1 MGLRRPLSQFH
12 FSSVSVVIDRRA
24 TSGQGEAKLKIT
36 IFGVGYVG
44 LVTGACFAEVGHE
57 VHCVDV
63 DQKKID
69 GLKNGIVP
77 IYEAGLPELVAK
89 NQEAGRLV
97 FTNDAAGAVAF
108 GQIVFIAVGT
118 PPNEDGSADLT
129 HVLSVAETIGTHM
142 SEFKVVVGKSTVPVG
157 TIDRIHDKILETQK
171 RLGKTHDFE
180 VCSNPEFLKEGSAIE
195 DFTKAA
201 RIIVGTNS
209 ERARKVMREC
219 YAPYSRNH
227 DKVMFMD
234 PRSAELTKYAAN
246 VMLATKISFMN
257 EIANLAER
265 LGADVEQVRLGI
277 GSDPRIGYHFIYP
290 GCGYGGSCFPKDVQA
305 LGRTADQV
313 GYDAPLIKA
322 VEETN
327 NAQKNVL
334 FRKLEQIFDGDLKGR
349 RIAVWG
355 LAFKPN
361 TDDMRSAPS
370 QVLIDALLAK
380 GAHVRAF
387 DPAAMDK
394 ARSVYGDRQDL
405 VFCARQEDA
414 VTGADALVICTEWK
428 QFRIV
433 DFKKLKSELKNPIIV
448 DGRNLYEPMEL
459 RENGFLY
466 YAIGRGDSASLFAGK
481 AV

>member
-1 MGLRRPLSQFH
+1 MR
-12 FSSVSVVIDRRA
+12 
-24 TSGQGEAKLKIT
+24 IT

-44 LVTGACFAEVGHE
+44 LVTGACFAEVGHQ

-63 DQKKID
+63 DRKKID

-77 IYEAGLPELVAK
+77 IYETGLPELVAK
-89 NQEAGRLV
+89 NQKAGRLT
-97 FTNDAAGAVAF
+97 FTTDAAEAIQF
-108 GQIVFIAVGT
+108 GHIVFIAVGT
-118 PPNEDGSADLT
+118 PPNEDGSADLS
-129 HVLSVAETIGTHM
+129 HVLSVAETIATHM
-142 SEFKVVVGKSTVPVG
+142 TEFKVIVGKSTVPVG
-157 TIDRIHDKILETQK
+157 TVDKIRGRILETQK
-171 RLGKTHDFE
+171 RLGRSHDFE
-180 VCSNPEFLKEGSAIE
+180 VCSNPEFLKEGTAIE

-227 DKVMFMD
+227 DKLMFMD

-305 LGRTADQV
+305 LGRSADQV

-322 VEETN
+322 VEATN

-334 FRKLEQIFDGDLKGR
+334 FRKLEQIFDGDLEGR
-349 RIAVWG
+349 RIGVWG

-370 QVLIDALLAK
+370 QVLIDALLAR
-380 GAHVRAF
+380 GAHVQAF

-394 ARSVYGDRQDL
+394 ARKVYGNRPGL
-405 VFCARQEDA
+405 VFCAQQEEA

-433 DFKKLKSELKNPIIV
+433 DFKELKSELKSPIIV
-448 DGRNLYEPMEL
+448 DGRNLYEPAEL
-459 RENGFLY
+459 RENGLLY
-466 YAIGRGDSASLFAGK
+466 YAIGRGDSVSLFGDRTIQP
-481 AV
+481 